1 MVMLQLLL
9 TSFLCLV
16 FAKNNPSATQK
27 ILLFIIVQ
35 IISGST
41 LLSLE
46 SMPALDYYLI
56 VNLVHISA
64 FLVISNYR
72 CTIYEKWSAYGILTF
87 LIADT
92 LFVYF
97 NTWLSGIWINYLG
110 GLKSD
115 LFVIWL
121 IAIVIGDPEN
131 QKKYWY
137 KVLLVLIVW
146 WMTGLV
152 TYN

>member
-1 MVMLQLLL
+1 MFQMLF
-9 TSFLCLV
+9 TSFLCLA
-16 FAKNNPSATQK
+16 FTRENESSTQK

-35 IISGST
+35 VISGST
-41 LLSLE
+41 LLSLD

-64 FLVISNYR
+64 FLVISNYK
-72 CTIYEKWSAYGILTF
+72 CTLYEKWSAYGILTF
-87 LIADT
+87 LVADT

-97 NTWLSGIWINYLG
+97 NTWLSGIWINYIG
-110 GLKSD
+110 DFKSD
-115 LFVIWL
+115 LFVIWI

-146 WMTGLV
+146 WMIGLV
-152 TYN
+152 TYT